1 MKRTAL
7 SLAVSSTLIAAPA
20 VAIAANDV
28 PYLKSDGSWI
38 NLSGTV
44 TSTAADNFTLDYGSG
59 LVTVEMDDW
68 DWYNQKGDVLAGD
81 NVTVYGEVDDDTFEN
96 TKIEASSV
104 YVENLG
110 TYFFA
115 SAADEENFEDLDV
128 TPTVPIDVGD
138 LTVTGTVET
147 VDGREFTIDSAAQQM
162 KIDTTLMPYNP
173 MDDEGYQQIEKGD
186 LVTVTGNTE
195 FDTFENQ
202 ELMAETVVTLDDES
216 DSSS

>member
-1 MKRTAL
+1 M
-7 SLAVSSTLIAAPA
+7 
-20 VAIAANDV
+20 
-28 PYLKSDGSWI
+28 
-38 NLSGTV
+38 
-44 TSTAADNFTLDYGSG
+44 
-59 LVTVEMDDW
+59 
-68 DWYNQKGDVLAGD
+68 
-81 NVTVYGEVDDDTFEN
+81 
-96 TKIEASSV
+96 
-104 YVENLG
+104 
-110 TYFFA
+110 
-115 SAADEENFEDLDV
+115 

-138 LTVTGTVET
+138 LTVTGTVES

-173 MDDEGYQQIEKGD
+173 MDDEGYQQIENGD